1 MISCVKFWL
10 LRQSLAWHDGFTQA
24 PTATVV
30 TTAEIDTAAS
40 YMFCINTSH
49 LHCAE
54 LMLIGHSSA
63 TNF

>member
-1 MISCVKFWL
+1 MIRCGKFRL
-10 LRQSLAWHDGFTQA
+10 SRQPLAWHDGFTQA
-24 PTATVV
+24 PTATVI

-40 YMFCINTSH
+40 YMFCINTSL

-63 TNF
+63 INF

>member
-10 LRQSLAWHDGFTQA
+10 LRLSLAWHDGFTQA

-30 TTAEIDTAAS
+30 TAETDTAAS

-63 TNF
+63 TTF